1 MGVEW
6 YARGGIVDGAT
17 LIGAGEQGREAII
30 PLERHTEWI
39 RMVAVQLKEEL
50 EKLTPP
56 TPQLIRMIPATA
68 SAMVPYAATVTPA
81 PAEEAPDL
89 SGLADTIARAIA
101 ELGNR
106 PQRDQEIRV
115 YLDGKQLSDAVTRY
129 QRRNN
134 RANGN

>member
-1 MGVEW
+1 MIEIATYRFTINGVSLLSYLAED
-6 YARGGIVDGAT
+6 GIKWTRFDV
-17 LIGAGEQGREAII
+17 
-30 PLERHTEWI
+30 
-39 RMVAVQLKEEL
+39 
-50 EKLTPP
+50 
-56 TPQLIRMIPATA
+56 
-68 SAMVPYAATVTPA
+68 
-81 PAEEAPDL
+81 EAPDL

-134 RANGN
+134 RSNGY

>member
-17 LIGAGEQGREAII
+17 LIGAGEQGKEAII

-50 EKLTPP
+50 EKLIPAA
-56 TPQLIRMIPATA
+56 PQMIRMIPDAA
-68 SAMVPYAATVTPA
+68 SAMVPYAATVA
-81 PAEEAPDL
+81 PASAPEAPDL

-106 PQRDQEIRV
+106 SEKSREIRV
-115 YLDGKQLSDAVTRY
+115 FLDGRQLSDAVTRY
-129 QRRNN
+129 QRRDS
-134 RANGN
+134 RATGT